1 MVTGNNQKRIFK
13 IVLFLCTV
21 SLFLVLFIG
30 YTYSQSTT
38 GMLETAKENAKNQA
52 EYAAGEIDRDFSEL
66 ITISE
71 AIANDLSSGELEN
84 KNILDRLKTTVE
96 DNPELYGIYTAYT
109 PYAYEAEK
117 RLFAPYYVRE
127 NENIRL
133 IQVENVYDYTRP
145 DNENGI
151 RTQWYHE
158 SLEKGA
164 IWIEP
169 YFGTAADTSMVSYD
183 VSFYQ
188 TNSST
193 NKKTP
198 AGIIGAEYSLDG
210 VRELVGSLDL
220 GDSGYGL
227 IITEKG
233 TIVSHPVHEYQG
245 KKVSDIENDGILQAM
260 TDNIFPGK
268 HQVIKN
274 KITGQSSWVF
284 YETIPST
291 KWTLGVVFVE
301 KDILDSVKTYQRH
314 LLTYLTLAIISF
326 LLFLSILIFR
336 ADKGDI
342 ASLWK
347 VAIIFSVLCI
357 LGMFSIWYLALDDP
371 TGRDNNDVVI
381 LDNTGMEA
389 TLHKFLVNPETGSG
403 IYDDAVKIPTGVF
416 LQSLEF
422 DSANKVIVT
431 GYIWQKLPGNISGE
445 FNPGVIFPEAE
456 TMGFEEAYRTDDVIG
471 WYFDAV
477 LRQPFDYSKY
487 PFDREDVWIR
497 MWPADFQLNTILIP
511 DLESYDV
518 IQPSMKPGLEHDFV
532 LEGWDVQNSY
542 FSYRKNSYNT
552 DFGIT
557 DYDKQN
563 GFPELY
569 FNVGVKREFMSS
581 FMSDLIA
588 LIVVALLLF
597 AVLMISTKHEQR
609 IDLYGFSSSTVLGY
623 CAALFF
629 VLIVSHVSLR
639 EKLAASE
646 IIYLEY
652 FYFVMYF
659 AILIVS
665 VNSILLVS
673 DTKNNIFHYE
683 DNLVVKLLYWP
694 VVSGLVMVITLFVF
708 Y

>member
-1 MVTGNNQKRIFK
+1 MVTGKNKNLIFRT
-13 IVLFLCTV
+13 IVFLCVVSLFFVLFL
-21 SLFLVLFIG
+21 G
-30 YTYSQSTT
+30 YTYSQSST

-52 EYAAGEIDRDFSEL
+52 EYATGEIDRDFSEL

-71 AIANDLSSGELEN
+71 TIANDLSSGKLEHE
-84 KNILDRLKTTVE
+84 NIVDRLRTTIK
-96 DNPELYGIYTAYT
+96 DDSDLYGIYAAYT
-109 PYAYEAEK
+109 PYAYDPET
-117 RLFAPYYVRE
+117 RLFAPYYVRD
-127 NENIRL
+127 NGNIQL
-133 IQVENVYDYTRP
+133 IQVESIYDYTRQ
-145 DNENGI
+145 DKENGT

-158 SLEKGA
+158 SLENGA
-164 IWIEP
+164 TWIEP

-183 VSFYQ
+183 VSFYR
-188 TNSST
+188 TNTST
-193 NKKTP
+193 KEKMT

-210 VRELVGSLDL
+210 VRQLVSSLDL
-220 GDSGYGL
+220 GDGGYGFIL
-227 IITEKG
+227 TEKG
-233 TIVSHPVHEYQG
+233 TVVSHPVQDYQG
-245 KKVSDIENDGILQAM
+245 RKVFDIKGDEILQAM
-260 TDNIFPGK
+260 AENIVSGK
-268 HQVIKN
+268 HQIIEN
-274 KITGQSSWVF
+274 EITGQSSWVF
-284 YETIPST
+284 YEKIPT
-291 KWTLGVVFVE
+291 TEWTLGVVFVE
-301 KDILDSVKTYQRH
+301 NEILDTIKTYQRH
-314 LLTYLTLAIISF
+314 LLTYLTLAVISF
-326 LLFLSILIFR
+326 LVFLSILILR

-347 VAIIFSVLCI
+347 VAIIFSILCI
-357 LGMFSIWYLALDDP
+357 LGMFFVWHLALDDP

-381 LDNTGMEA
+381 LDDTGMEA
-389 TLHKFLVNPETGSG
+389 TLHKFLVNPNNGAEMYGNS
-403 IYDDAVKIPTGVF
+403 VKIPTGVF
-416 LQSLEF
+416 LQTLEF
-422 DSANKVIVT
+422 NSANKVTVT
-431 GYIWQKLPGNISGE
+431 GYLWQKLPDNISEE
-445 FNPGVIFPEAE
+445 FTPGIIFPEAE
-456 TMGFEEAYRTDDVIG
+456 TMGIEEAYRDDDVIG

-497 MWPADFQLNTILIP
+497 MWSADFHQNTILIP
-511 DLESYDV
+511 DLGSYDV

-532 LEGWDVQNSY
+532 LEGWDIQKSY

-557 DYDKQN
+557 SYERQN
-563 GFPELY
+563 DFPELY
-569 FNVGVKREFMSS
+569 FNVGVKRDFMSS

-588 LIVVALLLF
+588 LIVVGLLLF
-597 AVLMISTKHEQR
+597 AVLMISTEHEQR

-639 EKLAASE
+639 EKLAASG

-659 AILIVS
+659 AILVVS

-673 DTKNNIFHYE
+673 DTKNNLFHYG

-694 VVSGLVMVITLFVF
+694 LVSGLVLIITLFVF